1 MAVVAAR
8 LKDRDGRAAATCLG
22 GVDVDDDDLLVES
35 ALREDGP
42 VGRDGE
48 GMTDAE
54 RV

>member
-8 LKDRDGRAAATCLG
+8 LKDRDGGAASACLG
-22 GVDVDDDDLLVES
+22 GIDVDDDDLLVES
-35 ALREDGP
+35 ALCEDGP

-54 RV
+54 RI